1 LHNNSYRKPS
11 RRKAV
16 KQKRKKRHK
25 RERGGGENGEA
36 MRACSEETARPTGQQ
51 TNLDGEGFYNSYYV
65 K

>member
-1 LHNNSYRKPS
+1 M
-11 RRKAV
+11 AA

-36 MRACSEETARPTGQQ
+36 MRACSEEAARPTGQQ
-51 TNLDGEGFYNSYYV
+51 TILDGEGFYNSYYV